1 MSRIEFID
9 RLIRTDS
16 TRAVNDQRHQLL
28 IKPDPDRGRF
38 ASPGETITFS
48 CISKGADPA
57 PKLSFVIEGKNMSA
71 GDIAGAN
78 VREVDV
84 AEALNGGSYGSSGS
98 GEEGVAIIG
107 TLLEV
112 DEDLFRNNYMTVEC
126 LAHYDSFLF
135 AKEDMSLE
143 RQSPSYSSQRGSS
156 ATVSDSNRRYEDGYV
171 ESNVTCANDIP
182 TSSSSF

>member
-1 MSRIEFID
+1 MS
-9 RLIRTDS
+9 S
-16 TRAVNDQRHQLL
+16 
-28 IKPDPDRGRF
+28 
-38 ASPGETITFS
+38 
-48 CISKGADPA
+48 
-57 PKLSFVIEGKNMSA
+57 

-84 AEALNGGSYGSSGS
+84 AEALNGGSSYGSSSGS

-171 ESNVTCANDIP
+171 ESNFTRTN
-182 TSSSSF
+182 

>member
-1 MSRIEFID
+1 MFSGKIQFVKKINFFD

-16 TRAVNDQRHQLL
+16 ISLRAVNDQRHQLL

-57 PKLSFVIEGKNMSA
+57 PKLSFVIEGKNMSS

-84 AEALNGGSYGSSGS
+84 AEALNGGSYGSSSGS

-171 ESNVTCANDIP
+171 E
-182 TSSSSF
+182 